1 MARVRA
7 ACHCTA
13 VRLLVEEPEWVLD
26 CNCTI
31 CRRYG
36 ALWTYPRAGDVE
48 LVAEPEKTDQYLW
61 GDRELVF
68 HRCGECGCVTHT
80 TPVVAPTHIFA
91 VNARMIPTLDPKDVR
106 VRQKDNGHTGWFWTR
121 SEEPW
126 EPSLHPEMDP
136 PGPED
141 WR

>member
-1 MARVRA
+1 MIRA

-13 VRLLVEEPEWVLD
+13 IRFELVELPEWVLD

-36 ALWTYPRAGDVE
+36 GIWAYPDPGMVNFVRGSDHTDV
-48 LVAEPEKTDQYLW
+48 YLW
-61 GDRELVF
+61 NDKMLEF
-68 HRCGECGCVTHT
+68 HRCRDCGCVTH
-80 TPVVAPTHIFA
+80 VAVSGAHPPRIHCI
-91 VNARMIPTLDPKDVR
+91 NARMIPTLDPSSVR
-106 VRQKDNGHTGWFWTR
+106 LLQKDNGHTGFFWTR
-121 SEEPW
+121 SAEPA
-126 EPSLHPEMDP
+126 EPSHHPKMNR